1 MSASTEARTRRA
13 VLTLLAGS
21 AAALMA
27 GGARSKA
34 WAAQGDTSGVM
45 GGGQSN
51 APIEIEAESGI
62 EWRRNEKQYIARG
75 NATAKRG
82 DLTVN
87 ADTLTAH
94 YRDKPAGG
102 SEIWQIEAEGHVR
115 LQQPGRTVTGEHAIY
130 NLDTRILKVTGGN
143 VGVDTGKERL
153 TADDS
158 LEYQDGPQIAIAR
171 GNATVVQTD
180 RRVRADT
187 MTGHFQRQADG
198 KLNLVRMEADGHVE
212 VKTPDTYATSN
223 KGDYDLNAE
232 IMTLSGNVKVTN
244 AGNQF
249 NGEYAEVNV
258 KTGVSRLLGN
268 PSGTGKVKSLIMPS
282 SQPSQSQ

>member
-1 MSASTEARTRRA
+1 MALA
-13 VLTLLAGS
+13 LLAGTVATVAS
-21 AAALMA
+21 
-27 GGARSKA
+27 GARCKPA
-34 WAAQGDTSGVM
+34 VAQGETGGLL
-45 GGGQSN
+45 GGGKSGS
-51 APIEIEAESGI
+51 PIELEAESGI

-82 DLTVN
+82 DLTVH

-94 YRDKPAGG
+94 YRDKAAGG
-102 SEIWQIEAEGHVR
+102 SEIWQIDADGHVR
-115 LQQPGRTVTGEHAIY
+115 LQQPDRTVTGEHAIY
-130 NLDTRILKVTGGN
+130 NLDTRVLKVTGGDL
-143 VGVDTGKERL
+143 GVDTGKEKL
-153 TADDS
+153 TAADS
-158 LEYQDGPQIAIAR
+158 LEYQEGPQIAIAR

-187 MTGHFQRQADG
+187 MTGHFQRQAGG
-198 KLNLVRMEADGHVE
+198 KLDLVRLEADGNVE

-223 KGDYDLNAE
+223 KGDYDLTKD

-258 KTGVSRLLGN
+258 KTGVSRLLGS
-268 PSGTGKVKSLIMPS
+268 PSGSGTVKSLIMPS
-282 SQPSQSQ
+282 SQPLQ

>member
-1 MSASTEARTRRA
+1 MIAPAPAWTRRA
-13 VLTLLAGS
+13 ALTLLAGTV
-21 AAALMA
+21 AAVAS
-27 GGARSKA
+27 GARRKVS
-34 WAAQGDTSGVM
+34 AAQGETGGLLD
-45 GGGQSN
+45 GGQSKS
-51 APIEIEAESGI
+51 PIEIEAESGI

-82 DLTVN
+82 DLTVH
-87 ADTLTAH
+87 ADTLTAR
-94 YRDKPAGG
+94 YRDKAAGG
-102 SEIWQIEAEGHVR
+102 SEIWQIEADGHVR
-115 LQQPGRTVTGEHAIY
+115 LQSPGRTVRGDHAIY
-130 NLDTRILKVTGGN
+130 NLDTRVLKVTGGDL
-143 VGVDTGKERL
+143 GVDTDKEKL
-153 TADDS
+153 TAADS

-198 KLNLVRMEADGHVE
+198 KLNLVRLEADGNVE

-223 KGDYDLNAE
+223 KGDYDLTKD

-258 KTGVSRLLGN
+258 KTGVSRLLGS
-268 PSGTGKVKSLIMPS
+268 PSGSGTVKSLIMPS
-282 SQPSQSQ
+282 AQPSQ

>member
-1 MSASTEARTRRA
+1 MTKTAPAWTRRA
-13 VLTLLAGS
+13 ALTLLAGS
-21 AAALMA
+21 VAVAA
-27 GGARSKA
+27 GARCKVS
-34 WAAQGDTSGVM
+34 AAQGETGGLL
-45 GGGQSN
+45 GGGQSG

-62 EWRRNEKQYIARG
+62 EWRRNDKQYIARG
-75 NATAKRG
+75 NAVAKRG
-82 DLTVN
+82 DLTVH

-94 YRDKPAGG
+94 YRDKAAGG
-102 SEIWQIEAEGHVR
+102 SEIWQIEADGHVR
-115 LQQPGRTVTGEHAIY
+115 LQQPGRTVTGNHAVY
-130 NLDTRILKVTGGN
+130 DLDKRVLHVTGGDL
-143 VGVDTGKERL
+143 GVDTGKEKL
-153 TADDS
+153 TADNS

-187 MTGHFQRQADG
+187 MTGHFQRQAAG
-198 KLNLVRMEADGHVE
+198 KLDLVRLEADGNVE

-223 KGDYDLNAE
+223 KGDYDLTKD

-258 KTGVSRLLGN
+258 KTGVSRLLGSASG
-268 PSGTGKVKSLIMPS
+268 SGTVKSLIMPS
-282 SQPSQSQ
+282 SQPSQ

>member
-1 MSASTEARTRRA
+1 MIAPAPAWTRRA
-13 VLTLLAGS
+13 TLGLLAGS
-21 AAALMA
+21 AAALA
-27 GGARSKA
+27 SGWRRTVL
-34 WAAQGDTSGVM
+34 AAQGDTGGLL

-51 APIEIEAESGI
+51 SPIELEAESGI
-62 EWRRNEKQYIARG
+62 EWRRNEKLYIARG

-82 DLTVN
+82 DLTVH

-94 YRDKPAGG
+94 YRDKAGGG
-102 SEIWQIEAEGHVR
+102 SEIWQIEADGHVK
-115 LQQPGRTVTGEHAIY
+115 LQQPDRTITGEHATY
-130 NLDTRILKVTGGN
+130 NLDTRVLKVTGN
-143 VGVDTGKERL
+143 NLGVDTGKEKL

-158 LEYQDGPQIAIAR
+158 LEYQDGQQLAIAR
-171 GNATVVQTD
+171 GNAKVVQTN
-180 RRVRADT
+180 RQVRADT
-187 MTGHFQRQADG
+187 MTGHFQRQTDG

-212 VKTPDTYATSN
+212 VKTQDTYATSN
-223 KGDYDLNAE
+223 KGDYDLTAD

-282 SQPSQSQ
+282 SPSQ

>member
-1 MSASTEARTRRA
+1 MKLAWTRRA
-13 VLTLLAGS
+13 ALARFVGTVAAIAS
-21 AAALMA
+21 AARCKVL
-27 GGARSKA
+27 
-34 WAAQGDTSGVM
+34 AAQGEPGGLI

-51 APIEIEAESGI
+51 SPIEIEAESGI

-75 NATAKRG
+75 NAMAKRG
-82 DLTVN
+82 DLTVH

-94 YRDKPAGG
+94 YRDKKGGG
-102 SEIWQIEAEGHVR
+102 SEIWQIDADGHVR
-115 LQQPGRTVTGEHAIY
+115 LQQPGRTVTGGHAIY
-130 NLDTRILKVTGGN
+130 NLDARILKVTGGG
-143 VGVDTGKERL
+143 VGVDTGKEKL

-187 MTGHFQRQADG
+187 MTGHFQRQTDG
-198 KLNLVRMEADGHVE
+198 KLTLMRMEADGHVE

-223 KGDYDLNAE
+223 KGDYDLTAD

-282 SQPSQSQ
+282 SQPAQTQ

>member
-1 MSASTEARTRRA
+1 MIAPASAWTRRA
-13 VLTLLAGS
+13 ALTLLTGTV
-21 AAALMA
+21 AAVASHKM
-27 GGARSKA
+27 S
-34 WAAQGDTSGVM
+34 AAQGNTGGLLD
-45 GGGQSN
+45 GGQSKS
-51 APIEIEAESGI
+51 PIALEAESGI

-82 DLTVN
+82 DLTVH

-94 YRDKPAGG
+94 YRDKAGGG
-102 SEIWQIEAEGHVR
+102 SEIWQIDADGHVR
-115 LQQPGRTVTGEHAIY
+115 LQSPGRTVTGDHAIY
-130 NLDTRILKVTGGN
+130 DLDTRVLKVTGGDL
-143 VGVDTGKERL
+143 GVDTDKEKL
-153 TADDS
+153 TAADS

-187 MTGHFQRQADG
+187 MTGHFQRQAGG
-198 KLNLVRMEADGHVE
+198 KLDLVRLEADGNVE

-223 KGDYDLNAE
+223 KGDYDLTKD

-249 NGEYAEVNV
+249 NGEYAEVNI
-258 KTGVSRLLGN
+258 KTGVSRLLGSPN
-268 PSGTGKVKSLIMPS
+268 GSGTVKSLIMPS
-282 SQPSQSQ
+282 AQPSQ

>member
-1 MSASTEARTRRA
+1 MIAPAPAWTRRA
-13 VLTLLAGS
+13 ALTVLAGTVAELVS
-21 AAALMA
+21 
-27 GGARSKA
+27 GARRQVS
-34 WAAQGDTSGVM
+34 AAQGESGDLL

-62 EWRRNEKQYIARG
+62 EWRRKEKQYIARG

-82 DLTVN
+82 DLTVH

-94 YRDKPAGG
+94 YRDKASGG
-102 SEIWQIEAEGHVR
+102 SEIWQIEADGHVR
-115 LQQPGRTVTGEHAIY
+115 LQSPGRTVTGDHAVY
-130 NLDTRILKVTGGN
+130 NLDTRILRVTGGDL
-143 VGVDTGKERL
+143 GVDTGKEKL
-153 TADDS
+153 TAADS

-180 RRVRADT
+180 RRVRADK
-187 MTGHFQRQADG
+187 MTGHFQRQVDG
-198 KLNLVRMEADGHVE
+198 KLDLVRLEADGNVE

-223 KGDYDLNAE
+223 KGDYDLKAD

-258 KTGVSRLLGN
+258 KTGVSRLLG
-268 PSGTGKVKSLIMPS
+268 SAGGAGKVKSLIMPS
-282 SQPSQSQ
+282 AQPAQ

>member
-1 MSASTEARTRRA
+1 MIAPAPAWTRRA
-13 VLTLLAGS
+13 ALTVLAGTV
-21 AAALMA
+21 AALVS
-27 GGARSKA
+27 GARRQVS
-34 WAAQGDTSGVM
+34 AAQGETGDLL

-62 EWRRNEKQYIARG
+62 EWRRTEKLYIARG

-82 DLTVN
+82 DLTVH

-94 YRDKPAGG
+94 YRDKASGG
-102 SEIWQIEAEGHVR
+102 SEIWQIEADGHVR
-115 LQQPGRTVTGEHAIY
+115 LQSPGRTVTGDHAVY
-130 NLDTRILKVTGGN
+130 NLDTRILRVTGGDL
-143 VGVDTGKERL
+143 GVDTGKEKL
-153 TADDS
+153 TAADS

-171 GNATVVQTD
+171 GNATVVQTG
-180 RRVRADT
+180 RRVRADK

-198 KLNLVRMEADGHVE
+198 KLDLVRLEADGNVE

-223 KGDYDLNAE
+223 KGDYDLKAD

-258 KTGVSRLLGN
+258 KTGVSRLLGSA
-268 PSGTGKVKSLIMPS
+268 SGTGTGTVKSLIMPS
-282 SQPSQSQ
+282 SQPSQ

>member
-1 MSASTEARTRRA
+1 MSTPVPTWTRRA
-13 VLTLLAGS
+13 ALGALAGTI
-21 AAALMA
+21 AAVASI
-27 GGARSKA
+27 ARSKVS
-34 WAAQGDTSGVM
+34 AAQGETGGLL

-51 APIEIEAESGI
+51 SPISIEADSGI

-82 DLTVN
+82 DLTVQ

-94 YRDKPAGG
+94 YRDKAAGG
-102 SEIWQIEAEGHVR
+102 SEIWQIEADGHVR
-115 LQQPGRTVTGEHAIY
+115 LQSPGRTITGNHAVY
-130 NLDTRILKVTGGN
+130 NLDTRVLKVTGGN
-143 VGVDTGKERL
+143 LGVDTGKEKL

-198 KLNLVRMEADGHVE
+198 KLDLVRMEADGNVE
-212 VKTPDTYATSN
+212 VKTADTYATSN
-223 KGDYDLNAE
+223 KGDYDLTAD

-258 KTGVSRLLGN
+258 KTGVSRLVGS

-282 SQPSQSQ
+282 SQPSQ

>member
-1 MSASTEARTRRA
+1 MMKLAWTRRA
-13 VLTLLAGS
+13 ALARFVGTVAAIAS
-21 AAALMA
+21 AARCKVL
-27 GGARSKA
+27 
-34 WAAQGDTSGVM
+34 AAQGEPGGLI

-51 APIEIEAESGI
+51 SPIEIEAESGI

-75 NATAKRG
+75 NAMAKRG
-82 DLTVN
+82 DLTVH

-94 YRDKPAGG
+94 YRDKKGGG
-102 SEIWQIEAEGHVR
+102 SEIWQIDADGHVR
-115 LQQPGRTVTGEHAIY
+115 LQQPGRTVTGGHAIY
-130 NLDTRILKVTGGN
+130 NLDARILKVTGGG
-143 VGVDTGKERL
+143 VGVDTGKEKL

-187 MTGHFQRQADG
+187 MTGHFQRQTDG
-198 KLNLVRMEADGHVE
+198 KLTLMRMEADGHVE

-223 KGDYDLNAE
+223 KGDYDLTAD

-282 SQPSQSQ
+282 SQPAQTQ

>member
-1 MSASTEARTRRA
+1 VTVLAPAWTRRTA
-13 VLTLLAGS
+13 LALLAGAV
-21 AAALMA
+21 AAVASGVRRKQA
-27 GGARSKA
+27 F
-34 WAAQGDTSGVM
+34 AQGETGGLL
-45 GGGQSN
+45 GGGQSGS
-51 APIEIEAESGI
+51 PIEIEAESGI

-75 NATAKRG
+75 NAMAKRG
-82 DLTVN
+82 DLTVH

-94 YRDKPAGG
+94 YRDKTAGG
-102 SEIWQIEAEGHVR
+102 SEIWQLVADGHVR
-115 LQQPGRTVTGEHAIY
+115 LQQPDRTVTGGHAIY
-130 NLDTRILKVTGGN
+130 NLDTRILNVTGGDL
-143 VGVDTGKERL
+143 GVDTGKEKL
-153 TADDS
+153 SATDS

-187 MTGHFQRQADG
+187 MTGHFQRQTGG
-198 KLNLVRMEADGHVE
+198 KLDLVRLEADGHVE

-223 KGDYDLNAE
+223 KGDYDLKAD

-258 KTGVSRLLGN
+258 KTGVSRLLGS
-268 PSGTGKVKSLIMPS
+268 PSGSGTVKSLIMPS
-282 SQPSQSQ
+282 SQPSQ

>member
-1 MSASTEARTRRA
+1 MTKPAWTRRA
-13 VLTLLAGS
+13 ALTRCLGTVAAIAS
-21 AAALMA
+21 AARCKVL
-27 GGARSKA
+27 
-34 WAAQGDTSGVM
+34 AAQGETG
-45 GGGQSN
+45 GLIGGQSN
-51 APIEIEAESGI
+51 SPIEIEAESGI

-75 NATAKRG
+75 NAVAKRG

-94 YRDKPAGG
+94 YRDKAAGG
-102 SEIWQIEAEGHVR
+102 SEIWQIEADGHVR
-115 LQQPGRTVTGEHAIY
+115 LQSPGRTVTGEHATY
-130 NLDTRILKVTGGN
+130 NLDTRVLKVTGSN
-143 VGVDTGKERL
+143 LGVDTGKEKL

-158 LEYQDGPQIAIAR
+158 LEYQDGPQVAVAR

-187 MTGHFQRQADG
+187 MTGHFQRQTDG
-198 KLNLVRMEADGHVE
+198 KLRLMRMEADGHVE
-212 VKTPDTYATSN
+212 VKTPDTYATSD
-223 KGDYDLNAE
+223 KGDYDLTAD

-249 NGEYAEVNV
+249 NGEYAEVNI

-282 SQPSQSQ
+282 AQPAQTQ

>member
-1 MSASTEARTRRA
+1 MIAPVSAWTRRA
-13 VLTLLAGS
+13 ALSLLVGTT
-21 AAALMA
+21 AAMVA
-27 GGARSKA
+27 GGGRGKA
-34 WAAQGDTSGVM
+34 WAAQGDTGGVL
-45 GGGQSN
+45 GGGRSN
-51 APIEIEAESGI
+51 TPIEIEAESGI

-94 YRDKPAGG
+94 YRDKAAGG
-102 SEIWQIEAEGHVR
+102 TEIWQIEAEGHVR

-143 VGVDTGKERL
+143 LGVDTGKERL

-171 GNATVVQTD
+171 GNATVVQPD

-187 MTGHFQRQADG
+187 MTGHFQRQTDG

-223 KGDYDLNAE
+223 KGDYDINAD

-268 PSGTGKVKSLIMPS
+268 TNGTGKVKSLIIPS
-282 SQPSQSQ
+282 SQPSPSQ

>member
-1 MSASTEARTRRA
+1 MSAPAVWTRRWTLW
-13 VLTLLAGS
+13 VLGGT
-21 AAALMA
+21 AAALA
-27 GGARSKA
+27 CGGRRRVS
-34 WAAQGDTSGVM
+34 AAQGETGGLS

-62 EWRRNEKQYIARG
+62 EWRRNEKLYIARG

-82 DLTVN
+82 DLTVH
-87 ADTLTAH
+87 ADALTAR
-94 YRDKPAGG
+94 YRDKAAGG
-102 SEIWQIEAEGHVR
+102 SEIWQIEADGHVR
-115 LQQPGRTVTGEHAIY
+115 LQQPGRTVTGEHAVY
-130 NLDTRILKVTGGN
+130 NLDTRILKVTGGDL
-143 VGVDTGKERL
+143 GVDTGKEKM

-187 MTGHFQRQADG
+187 MTGHFRRQADG
-198 KLNLVRMEADGHVE
+198 KLKLVRMEADGNVE

-223 KGDYDLNAE
+223 KGDYDLAAD

-249 NGEYAEVNV
+249 NGEYAEVNI

-282 SQPSQSQ
+282 SQPSQ

>member
-1 MSASTEARTRRA
+1 MTEPAPAWTRRKA
-13 VLTLLAGS
+13 LALLAGTFATIAS
-21 AAALMA
+21 
-27 GGARSKA
+27 GVRSKVS
-34 WAAQGDTSGVM
+34 AAQGETGGLLS
-45 GGGQSN
+45 GGQSGS
-51 APIEIEAESGI
+51 PIEIEAESGI

-82 DLTVN
+82 DLTVH

-94 YRDKPAGG
+94 YRDKAAGG
-102 SEIWQIEAEGHVR
+102 SEIWQIDADGHVR
-115 LQQPGRTVTGEHAIY
+115 LQQPGRTVTGNHAIY
-130 NLDTRILKVTGGN
+130 NLDSRILKVTGGDL
-143 VGVDTGKERL
+143 GVDTGKEKL
-153 TADDS
+153 TAADS

-198 KLNLVRMEADGHVE
+198 KLDLVRLVADGNVE

-223 KGDYDLNAE
+223 KGDYDLKAD

-258 KTGVSRLLGN
+258 KTGVSRLLGSSSG
-268 PSGTGKVKSLIMPS
+268 SGTVKSLIMPS
-282 SQPSQSQ
+282 SQPSQ

>member
-1 MSASTEARTRRA
+1 MTVPVPAWTRRTA
-13 VLTLLAGS
+13 LALLAGTVVAVAS
-21 AAALMA
+21 GVRCKL
-27 GGARSKA
+27 S
-34 WAAQGDTSGVM
+34 AAQGETGGLV
-45 GGGQSN
+45 GGGQSSS
-51 APIEIEAESGI
+51 PISIEAESGI

-82 DLTVN
+82 DLTVH

-94 YRDKPAGG
+94 YRDKAAGG
-102 SEIWQIEAEGHVR
+102 SEIWQIEADGHVR
-115 LQQPGRTVTGEHAIY
+115 LQQPGRTVTGDHAIY
-130 NLDTRILKVTGGN
+130 NLDTRILKVTGGDL
-143 VGVDTGKERL
+143 GVDTGKEKL
-153 TADDS
+153 TAADS

-187 MTGHFQRQADG
+187 MTGHFQRQAGG
-198 KLNLVRMEADGHVE
+198 KLDLVRLEADGNVE

-223 KGDYDLNAE
+223 KGDYDLTAD

-258 KTGVSRLLGN
+258 KTGVSRLLGSAN
-268 PSGTGKVKSLIMPS
+268 GSGTVKSLIMPS
-282 SQPSQSQ
+282 SQPSQ

>member
-1 MSASTEARTRRA
+1 MTKTAPAWTRRA
-13 VLTLLAGS
+13 ALTLLAGS
-21 AAALMA
+21 VAVAA
-27 GGARSKA
+27 GGARCKVS
-34 WAAQGDTSGVM
+34 AAQGETG
-45 GGGQSN
+45 GLLGGQSGS
-51 APIEIEAESGI
+51 PIEIEAESGI

-75 NATAKRG
+75 NAVAKRG
-82 DLTVN
+82 DLTVH

-94 YRDKPAGG
+94 YRDKAAGG
-102 SEIWQIEAEGHVR
+102 SEIWQIEADGNVR
-115 LQQPGRTVTGEHAIY
+115 LQQPGRTVTGNHAVY
-130 NLDTRILKVTGGN
+130 DLDKRVLHVTGGGL
-143 VGVDTGKERL
+143 GVDTGKEKL
-153 TADDS
+153 TADNS

-187 MTGHFQRQADG
+187 MTGHFQRQAGG
-198 KLNLVRMEADGHVE
+198 KLDLVRLEADGNVE

-223 KGDYDLNAE
+223 KGDYDLTKD

-258 KTGVSRLLGN
+258 KTGVSRLLGSASG
-268 PSGTGKVKSLIMPS
+268 SGTVKSLIMPS
-282 SQPSQSQ
+282 SQPPQ

>member
-1 MSASTEARTRRA
+1 MTNPAWTRRA
-13 VLTLLAGS
+13 ALTRFVATVAAVASGTRCKLL
-21 AAALMA
+21 
-27 GGARSKA
+27 
-34 WAAQGDTSGVM
+34 AAQGETGGLI

-51 APIEIEAESGI
+51 VPIEIEAESGI

-75 NATAKRG
+75 NAMAKRG
-82 DLTVN
+82 DLTVH
-87 ADTLTAH
+87 ADALTAH
-94 YRDKPAGG
+94 YRDKAAGG
-102 SEIWQIEAEGHVR
+102 SEIWQIDADGHVR
-115 LQQPGRTVTGEHAIY
+115 MQQPGRTVTGEHAIY
-130 NLDTRILKVTGGN
+130 NLDARILKVTGGN
-143 VGVDTGKERL
+143 LGVDTGKEKL

-198 KLNLVRMEADGHVE
+198 KLNLVRMEADGNVE

-223 KGDYDLNAE
+223 KGDYDLTAD

-282 SQPSQSQ
+282 SQPAQTQ